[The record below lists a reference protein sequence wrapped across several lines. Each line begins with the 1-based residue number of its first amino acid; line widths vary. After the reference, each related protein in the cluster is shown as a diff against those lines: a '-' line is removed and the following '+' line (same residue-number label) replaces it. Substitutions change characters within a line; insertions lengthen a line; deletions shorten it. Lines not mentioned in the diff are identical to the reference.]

1 MLALLSSMP
10 FESDQILSL
19 MKRIRSR
26 AIAGKVVY
34 YGRLKNIEV
43 LLVHTGIGKVNAAH
57 SATCIAENFPVIKII
72 NLGVGGAYPGS
83 GLKTG
88 DVAIASNEISGD
100 EGVVDSK
107 GWSSLRKIGI
117 PLVEADGIKYFN
129 EFPLM
134 VPSVFNNKSL
144 SQEKR
149 EYKIKA
155 GNFVTVSAC
164 TGTQKRARELEK
176 RFDALCE
183 NMEGAAIAHVCTI
196 YMIPM
201 VEIRGISN
209 IAGIRDKSEWNL
221 KLASENC
228 QKTVLK
234 IIGQL

>member
-19 MKRIRSR
+19 MKRVRSR
-26 AIAGKVVY
+26 EIAGKVVY

-43 LLVHTGIGKVNAAH
+43 LLVHTGIGRVNAAH
-57 SATCIAENFPVIKII
+57 SATCIAENFPVGKVI

-100 EGVVDSK
+100 EGVIDAK
-107 GWSSLRKIGI
+107 GWSSFRKIGI
-117 PLVEADGIKYFN
+117 PLVETDGRKYFN

-134 VPSVFNNKSL
+134 VPSFFADEARKK
-144 SQEKR
+144 EKG
-149 EYKIKA
+149 EYIIKA

-164 TGTQKRARELEK
+164 TGTQQRARELEK

-183 NMEGAAIAHVCTI
+183 NMEGAAIAHICTI
-196 YMIPM
+196 YKIPM

-209 IAGIRDKSEWNL
+209 IAGIRDKDKWNL
-221 KLASENC
+221 KLASKNC
-228 QKTVLK
+228 QKTVLE
-234 IIGQL
+234 IMA

>member
-10 FESDQILSL
+10 FESNQVLS
-19 MKRIRSR
+19 RIKKARPR
-26 AIAGKVVY
+26 EIAGKVFC
-34 YGRLKNIEV
+34 YGRLNGLEV
-43 LLVHTGIGKVNAAH
+43 LLVNSGIGKVNAAH
-57 SATCIAENFPVIKII
+57 SATCLAENFPVIKVI

-100 EGVVDSK
+100 EGVLDSK
-107 GWSSLRKIGI
+107 GWSSFRKIGI
-117 PLVEADGIKYFN
+117 PLVEADGKKYFN

-134 VPSVFNNKSL
+134 IPSAFDNEGNKKG
-144 SQEKR
+144 KR
-149 EYKIKA
+149 DYITKT

-176 RFDALCE
+176 RFNALCE
-183 NMEGAAIAHVCTI
+183 NMEGAAIAHVCAI
-196 YMIPM
+196 YKIPM

-209 IAGIRDKSEWNL
+209 IAGIRDKSKWNL

-234 IIGQL
+234 IISQM